1 MQQKWSSNADS
12 TTASFAVGDG
22 LTCVSA
28 GRLLPH
34 LTRSVAGCLRV
45 ASACMARQIGRPVR

>member
-1 MQQKWSSNADS
+1 
-12 TTASFAVGDG
+12 

-45 ASACMARQIGRPVR
+45 ASACMARQIGRPIR